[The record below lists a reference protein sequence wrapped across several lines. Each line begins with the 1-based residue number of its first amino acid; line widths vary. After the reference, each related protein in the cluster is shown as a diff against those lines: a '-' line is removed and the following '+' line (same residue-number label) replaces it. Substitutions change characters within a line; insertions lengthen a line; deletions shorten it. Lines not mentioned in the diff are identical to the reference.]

1 MPPGTSYYASGE
13 RLRPVRVFLAMML
26 LSYFAPPRA
35 AMPLPPSPD
44 LPDYRNLGVLLRALL
59 LLGLFLL
66 GGLLLDEGGEPLPWR
81 LLRLSS
87 LLVPGALLS
96 LGLLALLGRRLH
108 HGRRAA
114 LAAAAICLLSFAFCG
129 RLLNPLAPMPW
140 GQVLLAGAVGGLMQ
154 HYLNLRARALSP
166 ALSEARLIAL
176 QARIRPHFLFNSLN
190 AAIALIGKQPDKA
203 EMVLENLAD
212 LFRAQLGDPARQ
224 STLGRE
230 IELAAMY
237 LAIEAER
244 LGARLQVSWD
254 VQAPLDAALPPL
266 ILQPLAE
273 NAVFHGIERLA
284 DGGEIRIQ
292 ARQHEKL
299 LELTLSNPVN
309 LEPAAATPGHHM
321 ALDNLAERLELY
333 FDAEASLSARLDG
346 DRFITHIRLP
356 YRPAPTQQPG

>member
-1 MPPGTSYYASGE
+1 
-13 RLRPVRVFLAMML
+13 
-26 LSYFAPPRA
+26 
-35 AMPLPPSPD
+35 MPLPPPPD

-66 GGLLLDEGGEPLPWR
+66 GGLLLDDGGEPLPWR

-108 HGRRAA
+108 HGRRRAA

-154 HYLNLRARALSP
+154 HYLNLRARAPCPPGLVRGP
-166 ALSEARLIAL
+166 ADRVAGPHPSSFSVQQPQRRHHPDRQTAGQGGNGAGKPGRPVPRPTGRPGATIHAGPRNRIGGHVSGDRGRAAGRAPASELGRA
-176 QARIRPHFLFNSLN
+176 S
-190 AAIALIGKQPDKA
+190 AAGR
-203 EMVLENLAD
+203 
-212 LFRAQLGDPARQ
+212 RAAAADPATASGKR
-224 STLGRE
+224 G
-230 IELAAMY
+230 
-237 LAIEAER
+237 
-244 LGARLQVSWD
+244 
-254 VQAPLDAALPPL
+254 
-266 ILQPLAE
+266 
-273 NAVFHGIERLA
+273 VFHGIERLA

-292 ARQHEKL
+292 ARRHEQL

-309 LEPAAATPGHHM
+309 PEPAADTPGHHM

-346 DRFITHIRLP
+346 DRFITRIRLP